1 MFFVRSLLS
10 LDILTPEGFH
20 SLEDAGFPGNSSL
33 ELARETQHW
42 VIRSLPL
49 AIPSM
54 YKECAK
60 VQPHLRRSASQ
71 PAPGPASW
79 CLSPSEV
86 FPSHLGSA
94 DLSKQWDYHS
104 SMASESPSSHILH
117 CQLLGQ
123 SLCVLKQSCR
133 KDCGQQSR
141 SEPPWK
147 WYCNCCLPNFI
158 DCWSPRWQLRWSLV
172 GDSGVR
178 LPAESLWN
186 VYVPE
191 TVWSNGCLLLF

>member
-42 VIRSLPL
+42 VICSLPL

-54 YKECAK
+54 YKECTK

-71 PAPGPASW
+71 TAPGPASW
-79 CLSPSEV
+79 CPSPSEV

-94 DLSKQWDYHS
+94 DLSKQWDITAAWLLRVHLTSHTANSWVNLYTCS
-104 SMASESPSSHILH
+104 S
-117 CQLLGQ
+117 
-123 SLCVLKQSCR
+123 SLVEETVANR
-133 KDCGQQSR
+133 HG

-147 WYCNCCLPNFI
+147 WYCNCCLPNFRLLEPQVTAMLK
-158 DCWSPRWQLRWSLV
+158 PRERLWGEATSWISLKGLCTRNCMKQWTLVILRS
-172 GDSGVR
+172 
-178 LPAESLWN
+178 
-186 VYVPE
+186 
-191 TVWSNGCLLLF
+191 

>member
-94 DLSKQWDYHS
+94 DLSKQWDITAARLLRVHLLTSRTANSWANLYACS
-104 SMASESPSSHILH
+104 SNLVEKAVANSHGVSH
-117 CQLLGQ
+117 PG
-123 SLCVLKQSCR
+123 SGSVTAA
-133 KDCGQQSR
+133 
-141 SEPPWK
+141 
-147 WYCNCCLPNFI
+147 CLT
-158 DCWSPRWQLRWSLV
+158 L
-172 GDSGVR
+172 
-178 LPAESLWN
+178 
-186 VYVPE
+186 
-191 TVWSNGCLLLF
+191 